1 MGEQGPRGRTVLG
14 LMGAGLGSILNP
26 LLTVWTLI
34 HEQLGSAAHSPSEN
48 DVVK

>member
-1 MGEQGPRGRTVLG
+1 MGEQGPRTRTGVLG

-34 HEQLGSAAHSPSEN
+34 HEPAGKCCTLFIGE
-48 DVVK
+48 